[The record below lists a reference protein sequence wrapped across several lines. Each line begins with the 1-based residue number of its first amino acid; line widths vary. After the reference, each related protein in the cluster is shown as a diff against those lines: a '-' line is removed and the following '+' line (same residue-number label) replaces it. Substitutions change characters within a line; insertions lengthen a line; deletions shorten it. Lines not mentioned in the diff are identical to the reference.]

1 MNPIWQQN
9 KLLDYAKNKGIK
21 LCAYSPLGSTGT
33 PWGTNEVMECDVL
46 KQIALTKGKSVPQ
59 VSVICCLFLCIIHVR
74 LRCFNGGVLCML
86 CWLVDVKSFVHD
98 RRAVRNEIAF
108 DLHNTAS
115 LSLSLLPK
123 IFSENNQAF
132 FLSKPP

>member
-59 VSVICCLFLCIIHVR
+59 VSVYV
-74 LRCFNGGVLCML
+74 GYSYASSML
-86 CWLVDVKSFVHD
+86 D
-98 RRAVRNEIAF
+98 
-108 DLHNTAS
+108 
-115 LSLSLLPK
+115 
-123 IFSENNQAF
+123 
-132 FLSKPP
+132 